1 MPAKN
6 ALLKLMDQVAS
17 STSPELVYSGA
28 LACLRDTLGV
38 DCAAVLVPDDAG
50 IVRCVAAMNVSDEC
64 RSALE
69 RRCPWPRGGEGAA
82 PWLIADVERDER
94 VTEWR
99 DVFAA
104 ERIRALGVIPLRFGP
119 RRLGEFML
127 CYGEPHEF
135 SDDEAVVAQLI
146 AGHVAFA
153 VEHHRIAAALEARLG
168 DERTLR
174 RDAEIESALREE
186 SQRRLHLAL
195 AAGRM
200 GAWDWDIASGR
211 VQWSAE
217 LEALHGFA
225 PGEFAGT
232 FEAFRRDVHPADRE
246 RLEAAITA
254 ALERPDEVFE
264 CEYRVVTP
272 DGDVRWMASKG
283 RVLTD
288 SSGRPVRMTGICSD
302 VTAAKRTQESRAFL
316 AEASRIL
323 STTLDPEATIKNLAR
338 IVVPRLADWC
348 VVQVVG
354 ADGRNAP
361 VEVAHRD
368 PAKVELAWS
377 IVRRWPTR
385 PTDVGG
391 ATAVI
396 QTGAPSLVPR
406 IGPEM
411 LAARAQ
417 SPEHLAALQSL
428 GLHSAV
434 TVPLQARGRV
444 LGALSLMSAE
454 SGRVYDAEDLRFAEE
469 IASWAALA
477 IDNAQLYRQAEDA
490 RAVAERARRHLEA
503 LAEIS
508 DELATELDPDAALK
522 RLASRVVTT
531 FADYCVTYATDGRSI
546 RRLGFAHRDPA
557 QLPLVEALSAAA
569 PPSLDD
575 LDGLGA
581 VVRTGEP
588 LLLPELS
595 AELLRLS
602 APSPELLD
610 TLRRLDPRSVI
621 IVPLKA
627 RGRTLGAI
635 ALVATA
641 ASARR
646 YDHDDLRIA
655 IELANRAALLLDNA
669 RLYTEARS
677 AIRARDDMIAVVS
690 HDLRNPLQSISAAAA
705 LLQLDPPPERRTRS
719 LQSIMVASEQMGRLL
734 QDLLDISRMD
744 AGQFSITR
752 EPLEVASLIAE
763 AQTLFQPQAEDKSV
777 RLVCRVAPDLP
788 HVLADR
794 GRIMQVL
801 TNLLGNALKFVPA
814 EGTITVTADRWGDGV
829 RVAVADTGMGIA
841 PEHLPRVFERFWRGD
856 RRKERGAG
864 LGLAVAKGIVEAHG
878 GWIGVESSPGQGST
892 FYFTL
897 RAAPTAQSA
906 PVRIDRERERDGK
919 PGEQRA
925 SR

>member
-6 ALLKLMDQVAS
+6 ALLKLLDQVAS
-17 STSPELVYSGA
+17 TTSLELVYSSA

-38 DCAAVLVPDDAG
+38 DRAAVLVPDDDG
-50 IVRCVAAMNVSDEC
+50 VMRCVAAMNVSEEC
-64 RSALE
+64 RSAVE
-69 RRCPWPRGGEGAA
+69 RRCPWPRSGEGA
-82 PWLIADVERDER
+82 PWLVADVERDER
-94 VTEWR
+94 VAEWR
-99 DVFAA
+99 HVFAA
-104 ERIRALGVIPLRFGP
+104 ERIRALAVIPLKFGP
-119 RRLGEFML
+119 KPLGEFML
-127 CYGEPHEF
+127 CYGEPHAL
-135 SDDEAVVAQLI
+135 SDDEMVIAQTV

-153 VEHHRIAAALEARLG
+153 VEHHAVAAALEARLG

-174 RDAEIESALREE
+174 RDAETESALHEE

-225 PGEFAGT
+225 PGRFPGT
-232 FEAFRRDVHPADRE
+232 FDAFRRYVHPGDRE
-246 RLEAAITA
+246 RMDAAIAA
-254 ALERPDEVFE
+254 ALERPHEVFE
-264 CEYRVVTP
+264 IEYRVVTA
-272 DGDVRWMASKG
+272 DGELRWMAAKG

-302 VTAAKRTQESRAFL
+302 VTTAKRTQESRAFL

-385 PTDVGG
+385 PTDAGG
-391 ATAVI
+391 ATAVV
-396 QTGAPSLVPR
+396 QSGEPSLVQR
-406 IGPEM
+406 IAPEM

-417 SPEHLAALQSL
+417 SPEHLEALQSL

-454 SGRVYDAEDLRFAEE
+454 SKRVYDAEDLRFAEE

-522 RLASRVVTT
+522 QLASRVVTT
-531 FADYCVTYATDGRSI
+531 FADYCVTYAADGRSI

-557 QLPLVEALSAAA
+557 QVPLVEALSAAA

-575 LDGLGA
+575 LEGLGA

-588 LLLPELS
+588 LLLADVT
-595 AELLRLS
+595 AEYLRLR
-602 APSPELLD
+602 APSADVLD
-610 TLRRLDPRSVI
+610 VLHKLDPRSAIV
-621 IVPLKA
+621 VPLKA

-646 YDHDDLRIA
+646 YDRDDLRVA

-705 LLQLDPPPERRTRS
+705 LLQLDPPPERRSRS

-744 AGQFSITR
+744 AGQFSVTR
-752 EPLEVASLIAE
+752 EALEVASLIGE

-794 GRIMQVL
+794 GRILQVL

-814 EGTITVTADRWGDGV
+814 DGTITVTAERWGDSV

-878 GWIGVESSPGQGST
+878 GWIGVESSPGRGST

-897 RAAPTAQSA
+897 RAVPAAGSGPR
-906 PVRIDRERERDGK
+906 RIDRDRDGK
-919 PGEQRA
+919 TGEQRA